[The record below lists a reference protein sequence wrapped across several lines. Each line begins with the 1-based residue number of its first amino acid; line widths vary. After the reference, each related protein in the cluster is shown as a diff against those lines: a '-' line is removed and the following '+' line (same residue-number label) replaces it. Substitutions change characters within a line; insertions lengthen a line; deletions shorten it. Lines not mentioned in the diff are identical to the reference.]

1 MSQSFLISAL
11 FFYQALQHSVLLS
24 LPPAELSPNEQ
35 SAILVENQQFAP
47 ELFGITRDNEAIEPI
62 INAKAALVMDAKTQA
77 VLYQKDAY
85 IRLPIASITKIFLI
99 MALLDSKP
107 DLSKVITVD
116 QYSADMIASKLYLRP
131 GDKLTLHSLLQ
142 ASLIASANDATMTLV
157 QGFFGGTDKAVDKIN
172 EKVKAMGLI
181 NTHITNPLG
190 FDNKDNYSTA
200 FELAKAAYK
209 VSKAYP
215 TILDATKQKRLFI
228 TSQFGHDYEVKSTN
242 LLLGS
247 YLDLQGLKTGTTP
260 AAGES
265 FVSIGTYKG
274 RELITVVL
282 NSPDRFQETKVL
294 YEWAMKHYKF

>member
-24 LPPAELSPNEQ
+24 LPPADLPPSEQ
-35 SAILVENQQFAP
+35 SAVLVENHQFDP
-47 ELFGITRDNEAIEPI
+47 KLFDITRDNEAIEPI
-62 INAKAALVMDAKTQA
+62 IGAKAALVMDAKTQA
-77 VLYQKDAY
+77 VLYQKNAY
-85 IRLPIASITKIFLI
+85 VRLPIASITKIFLI
-99 MALLDSKP
+99 MALLDTKP

-116 QYSADMIASKLYLRP
+116 QYSADMPASKLYLRP
-131 GDKLTLHSLLQ
+131 GDKLTLHKLIQ

-157 QGFFGGTDKAVDKIN
+157 QGFFGGVDNALEKVN
-172 EKVKAMGLI
+172 EKVKDLGFI
-181 NTHITNPLG
+181 NTNITSPLG
-190 FDNKDNYSTA
+190 FDIRDNYSTA
-200 FELAKAAYK
+200 FELAKAAQK
-209 VSKAYP
+209 VIKSYP
-215 TILDATKQKRLFI
+215 MILENTKQKRMVI
-228 TSQFGHDYEVKSTN
+228 TSEFGHEYEVKSTN

-247 YLDLQGLKTGTTP
+247 YLDLRGLKTGTTE

-265 FVSIGTYKG
+265 FVSIGSYKG